1 MNVKNMIIIN
11 ATLLV
16 LCYVIPKPQINVQ
29 LAETEIEN
37 QEIVTVERQEITN
50 RSKTDRKEVVKN
62 YIVNDETDLRTKSN
76 MSIEEY
82 QKMLENTALYEIA
95 ESLYNAEQKFGVNGL
110 YLMGLACL
118 ESFYGNSNFA
128 KNRNNI
134 FGWNAVDSNPGKA
147 SYFTSKNEC
156 VMFVAEKLS
165 NNYLSENGC
174 YFEGYTAKDIDKH
187 YCTDKQH
194 ANKIIKIIEKLEKNL
209 TNNM

>member
-1 MNVKNMIIIN
+1 MNTKKVIITNI
-11 ATLLV
+11 TLLTF
-16 LCYVIPKPQINVQ
+16 CYIIPKPQINLQISQQNEIKEVQ
-29 LAETEIEN
+29 VMTELAE
-37 QEIVTVERQEITN
+37 VTN
-50 RSKTDRKEVVKN
+50 RSEVDRQQIIKN
-62 YIVNDETDLRTKSN
+62 YIVNNETDLRTKSN
-76 MSIEEY
+76 VSIEEY

-95 ESLYNAEQKFGVNGL
+95 ESLHNAEQKFGVNGL

-118 ESFYGNSNFA
+118 ESSYGNSNFA

-165 NNYLSENGC
+165 YNYLSENGC

-194 ANKIIKIIEKLEKNL
+194 ANKIIKIIEKLEKKL
-209 TNNM
+209 DI